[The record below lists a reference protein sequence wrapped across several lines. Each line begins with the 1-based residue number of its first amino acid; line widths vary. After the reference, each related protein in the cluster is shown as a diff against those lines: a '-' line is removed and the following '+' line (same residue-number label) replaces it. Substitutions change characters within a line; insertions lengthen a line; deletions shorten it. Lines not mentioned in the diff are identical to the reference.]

1 MLVILSVLIHVAG
14 ILYAAHAV
22 LYVRTSQGAIAW
34 AVSLVSVPYVAIP
47 MYLIFGRNKF
57 RGYVR
62 LRRSHGAPIGHLVAD
77 ADKAVTP
84 YAEHPDNGR
93 AALWA
98 GLQVVAEQPVLNS
111 NRVELLINGRQTFH
125 RMLESIRGATDYI
138 LLQFFIIHSDRVGDI
153 FKAALIDKAREGVRV
168 FFLYD
173 EFGSRKL
180 PRSYLRDLQAAGV
193 NISAFNSRRGKG
205 NRFQLNF
212 RNHRKLV
219 IVDGAESFVGGLNL
233 GDEYLGVTQ
242 RYGSWRDTH
251 LCVQGPSLLMLQRSF
266 LRDWYWATAQI
277 PGMDWTVRA
286 CEDNTRILVVS
297 SGPAD
302 RIETCALMFS
312 SLIHAARQRLW
323 IASPYFVPDES
334 VVSALQLA
342 AMRGVDVR
350 ILLPERPDHLLVYLS
365 AFSYYSEMH
374 VAGVR
379 IFRYQ
384 PGFLHQKVMLV
395 DDELS
400 VVGTANLDNRSFR
413 LNFETSVLID
423 DAGFASQVDTMLEQ
437 DFSDSR
443 EVSPGELER
452 RPFWFRVLVRISR
465 LLAPVQ

>member
-1 MLVILSVLIHVAG
+1 MLFFLVVLIQAIG
-14 ILYAAHAV
+14 IAYAVHAV
-22 LYVRTSQGAIAW
+22 LYVRTPQGAIAW
-34 AVSLVSVPYVAIP
+34 AVSLVSLPYVAIP
-47 MYLIFGRNKF
+47 LYLIFGRNKF

-62 LRRSHGAPIGHLVAD
+62 IRRSHGAPIGRLVD
-77 ADKAVTP
+77 EVEKAVAP
-84 YAEHPDNGR
+84 YARGTGNVRKE
-93 AALWA
+93 LLA
-98 GLQVVAEQPVLNS
+98 GLQVVADQSVLS
-111 NRVELLINGRQTFH
+111 GNRVELLIDGDQTFH
-125 RMLESIRGATDYI
+125 RMLESIRCAADYI
-138 LLQFFIIHSDRVGDI
+138 LLQFFIVHGDHVGDI
-153 FKAALIDKAREGVRV
+153 FKETLINKARDGVRV

-180 PRSYLRDLQAAGV
+180 PRSYLRDLRAAGV
-193 NISAFNSRRGKG
+193 SISAFNSRRGKG

-219 IVDGAESFVGGLNL
+219 IVDGAKAFVGGLNL

-242 RYGSWRDTH
+242 RYGNWRDTH

-277 PGMDWTVRA
+277 LSLHWEVLS
-286 CEDNTRILVVS
+286 CEENTRVLVVS

-302 RIETCALMFS
+302 YVDTCALMFVS
-312 SLIHAARQRLW
+312 VIHGATRRLW
-323 IASPYFVPDES
+323 IATPYFVPDEM

-350 ILLPERPDHLLVYLS
+350 IMLPERPDHLLVYLS

-395 DDELS
+395 DDDLA

-413 LNFETSVLID
+413 LNFETSIIVYDRDFTGKVTDMLVSDFSRSIE
-423 DAGFASQVDTMLEQ
+423 VDTKAFDKKPL
-437 DFSDSR
+437 
-443 EVSPGELER
+443 
-452 RPFWFRVLVRISR
+452 WFRFVVSVSR